1 MTRSGNPR
9 RALAIAAALGLSAF
23 AGGSVRAQGAVGGA
37 IGGKVTD
44 ERGAAI
50 AGASLVLGETGKGAV
65 TGADGRYAIAGVAA
79 GTYALRVRMIG
90 YRPQSQSV
98 TVADGQRATQDFTL
112 VVDPLNLE
120 AVVVTGT
127 ATPRTKLETTNA
139 TTVLSSADIA
149 RAAPRSTTEIL
160 RYVPGFTRV
169 ESSGGEVNENIGMRG
184 ILGVEFVMFMEDG
197 LPVFPT
203 MHTYFM
209 NADNLFRMDENI
221 ERAEVVRGGSSALF
235 GSNTP
240 GAIINFINKSGGPD
254 VVGTMK
260 VSAATQGLARYDF
273 NMNGPFAD
281 DWHFNLGGFFRYD
294 HGARDPGF
302 PGIRG
307 GQLKASV
314 TRTLSN
320 GYLRTSF
327 KYIDDRNQ
335 FILPLPF
342 QNAQSPEY
350 VPGFSDYGSMN
361 TNEGLDIRV
370 PIPTGQL
377 DLPLENGLRTKA
389 YWLTADA
396 GLDFANGWH
405 VQNIAQVMS
414 DPGEEWNAIVNND
427 MMPAD
432 TFAVSQVKRLARAG
446 LVDSATATYG
456 LFYTN
461 HFDAFGDHEAFN
473 TGNGLIALMGE
484 WHVEKPLT
492 AFQNQ
497 LTLKKTVNR
506 NTFSASAYFA
516 NYTQTNRWNFTDILT
531 DIRDNPRFVDLVV
544 YDGPDTIDVTKNGFR
559 NFLSYYQNGSGQSTI
574 FSGVGGAE
582 LMLTDQLRA
591 DLGLRY
597 EWNNYVQSSEN
608 VSARDLDGDST
619 TVYDVETFGNGSF
632 RHFDRTIH
640 DWAGSLGLNYAL
652 TPQLSVYALGSRA
665 YKMPELD
672 FFLQA
677 NALAQ
682 VGDLP
687 PKRTNSLE
695 GGVKYASQ
703 RWALTVNGF
712 YTTLKNIVDQGAEL
726 DTLTGGT
733 VWRIHPRPQN
743 RSLGAEIEAYA
754 TPVEGVTLLAQATI
768 LKAAVDTTIAG
779 ESWIRQSGVP
789 TLIGNLAATYSTGDL
804 TLLGDLHYVGER
816 FSGDIFLNPRPTLP
830 TYAYANFGLSYRF
843 TGQAMLLSAEVLNA
857 FQSKGLEEG
866 NPRLTGAVRPQFFA
880 RPLLPRRFQLSV
892 KYQF

>member
-1 MTRSGNPR
+1 MLSGFSRGPGR
-9 RALAIAAALGLSAF
+9 AVLLGLLALLAPGRAALAQ
-23 AGGSVRAQGAVGGA
+23 GGSVAGKVSDDRGVALSGAVVGIER
-37 IGGKVTD
+37 IGKST
-44 ERGAAI
+44 
-50 AGASLVLGETGKGAV
+50 V
-65 TGADGRYAIAGVAA
+65 TGPTGSYVLDGVPS
-79 GTYALRVRMIG
+79 GTQVVRVRLIG
-90 YRPQSQSV
+90 YRSQTANV
-98 TVADGQRATQDFTL
+98 TVRGTQPATQDFTL
-112 VVDPLNLE
+112 AADPLKLE

-127 ATPRTKLETTNA
+127 ETPRTKLETTNA
-139 TTVLSSADIA
+139 TTILTAADITMA
-149 RAAPRSTTEIL
+149 SPRSTTEAL

-221 ERAEVVRGGSSALF
+221 ERMEVVRGGSSALY

-240 GAIINFINKSGGPD
+240 GAIVNFINRQGGPE
-254 VVGTMK
+254 VTGIMK
-260 VSAATQGLARYDF
+260 VTAATQGLARYDF
-273 NMNGPFAD
+273 NINGPFGN
-281 DWHFNLGGFFRYD
+281 DWRFNIGGFYRYD

-307 GQLKASV
+307 GQFKASL
-314 TRTLSN
+314 THDFPN

-342 QNAQSPEY
+342 QNAKDPQF

-361 TNEGLDIRV
+361 TNEGLGLRV
-370 PIPTGQL
+370 PIPTGTFQ
-377 DLPLENGLRTKA
+377 LPLDNGLRTRG

-396 GLDFANGWH
+396 GFDLGNDWH
-405 VQNIAQVMS
+405 LQNAVQVMS

-432 TFAVSQVKRLARAG
+432 TFARSQVLRLARVG
-446 LVDSATATYG
+446 LVDSTIATYK
-456 LFYTN
+456 LTYTN
-461 HFDAFGDHEAFN
+461 HFDAFGKPAAFG
-473 TGNGLIALMGE
+473 TVNGLVALMGE
-484 WHVEKPLT
+484 WHVEKPISS
-492 AFQNQ
+492 FQNA
-497 LTLKKTVNR
+497 LTLKKRVNR

-516 NYTQTNRWNFTDILT
+516 NYTQTNHWYFTDILT
-531 DIRDNPRFVDLVV
+531 DIRDNPQFVDL
-544 YDGPDTIDVTKNGFR
+544 TITSGARTVNVTKNGFR
-559 NFLSYYQNGSGQSTI
+559 NFLSYYQNGTGQSTI

-582 LMLTDQLRA
+582 LQLSDRVRA

-608 VSARDLDGDST
+608 NSTFNLDGNDT
-619 TVYDVETFGNGSF
+619 TVYDNETFGNGSF

-640 DWAGSLGLNYAL
+640 DWAGSVGLNYAVN
-652 TPQLSVYALGSRA
+652 PNLSLYVLGSRA

-687 PKRTNSLE
+687 PKRTNSYE
-695 GGVKYASQ
+695 GGVKYSSR

-712 YTTLKNIVDQGAEL
+712 FTTLKNIVDQGAEL
-726 DTLTGGT
+726 DVPTGQT
-733 VWRIHPRPQN
+733 VWRIHPRPQD
-743 RSLGAEIEAYA
+743 RSIGVEIEAA
-754 TPVEGVTLLAQATI
+754 GTPTEGVTVLGQATI
-768 LKAAVDTTIAG
+768 LKSAVDTTIAG
-779 ESWIRQSGVP
+779 QSWIKQSGVP
-789 TLIGNLAATYSTGDL
+789 TLLGNLAATYSTGRV
-804 TLLGDLHYVGER
+804 TLLGDFHYVGAR
-816 FSGDIFLNPRPTLP
+816 FSGDIFLNPRPELP
-830 TYAYANFGLSYRF
+830 KYGYANFGVSYRT
-843 TGQAMLLSAEVLNA
+843 TGQPIVLSADLLNA

-866 NPRLTGAVRPQFFA
+866 NPRLTGVVRPQFFA
-880 RPLLPRRFQLSV
+880 RPILPRRLQVSMGYRF
-892 KYQF
+892 